1 LTLPLAAVVVVF
13 SRVLMRI
20 FGHDFE
26 VGWVILVIGSLGQL
40 VNCAVG
46 SVGYLLLMS
55 GNQKVLVKIQVVTAV
70 VTVGCCLL
78 TVPRWGLAG
87 AATAMALG
95 NAGSNAWCLL
105 EVKRVLG
112 LFPYTRGYWR
122 LTAPVLTSVFAAL
135 GLRFALQSVR
145 PDILM
150 VILAAA
156 IVYAV
161 FVGTVL
167 MAGLEADDRLIASAI
182 WSRVR
187 NLLPD
192 SQAGIA

>member
-1 LTLPLAAVVVVF
+1 
-13 SRVLMRI
+13 
-20 FGHDFE
+20 
-26 VGWVILVIGSLGQL
+26 
-40 VNCAVG
+40 
-46 SVGYLLLMS
+46 
-55 GNQKVLVKIQVVTAV
+55 
-70 VTVGCCLL
+70 
-78 TVPRWGLAG
+78 
-87 AATAMALG
+87 
-95 NAGSNAWCLL
+95 
-105 EVKRVLG
+105 
-112 LFPYTRGYWR
+112 
-122 LTAPVLTSVFAAL
+122 VLTSVFAAL